1 MRFSPEQL
9 AGLPESSDRR
19 ARARRNPS
27 SLAYLEMSEGN
38 GGIVLNVSE
47 TGVAIAAAQSIDDD
61 HIACLSFRLP
71 LLDRTFQAEGE
82 VVWRS
87 ESKKSAGVRF
97 VNLDER
103 DRVQIRNWIRAE
115 IVGAEL
121 QTPQEGERTATE
133 KPALIVMPSQ
143 RRAVQ
148 RKESDAERDEARAA
162 EFDRMLPSEAS
173 RKTLEAPTEP
183 EFNYLAATTD
193 DEDVELAAE
202 AFLATQEMESLD
214 GETVDATDVIAAD
227 AENGETAERE
237 GAAEED
243 WRKEWERFHLER
255 ENLLRSRSR
264 ETILE
269 LPAPFST
276 PLPDCS
282 VADVEN
288 TPVMNHADLQAPAG
302 KAEFEFP
309 IEARVAM
316 PLDQNNAE
324 STAFAAAP
332 FASGGFARILERD
345 KETVA
350 TPAAS
355 FADQQKNEKHPL
367 SIAALCIVLV
377 VTCFLLGYA
386 IQPGAFRFL
395 AGKFGDTPDESV
407 TEQAAGESPI
417 SSTAPTSEANAPA
430 PPLVANDAVTSPTV
444 DNAPPA
450 APQQKPAITAAKT
463 LATDNATT
471 VQRVQPASAAS
482 SIAALPSAAPA
493 RVNPENAQPAPA
505 AIRPP
510 AQKLANPAGETVSA
524 SAPTATAA
532 REAATPVSFFP
543 VTAPSA
549 GSPPKL
555 MQLPEETVSEI
566 PGIVIRSHQFLFVP
580 AQPGLESEHE
590 LERVH
595 LGDRIVKVDPAYP
608 AQALEKAQGGTVHL
622 RSTIGP
628 DGAVVDVQPI
638 SGPTLLIPAAVNAVR
653 QWRYKPTDID
663 GKAIAIEED
672 IVIEFRP
679 TREIAA
685 R

>member
-9 AGLPESSDRR
+9 AGLSESTDRR

-27 SLAYLEMSEGN
+27 SLSYLEMSEGN

-47 TGVAIAAAQSIDDD
+47 TGVAIAVAQSIDDD
-61 HIACLSFRLP
+61 HIARLSFRLP
-71 LLDRTFQAEGE
+71 LLDRTFQAQGE

-121 QTPQEGERTATE
+121 QIPQESERTAAE
-133 KPALIVMPSQ
+133 KSALIVMPSP

-148 RKESDAERDEARAA
+148 RTEIEAERDEQRAS
-162 EFDRMLPSEAS
+162 EFDRMFPSEAS
-173 RKTLEAPTEP
+173 LKAVETPVEP

-202 AFLATQEMESLD
+202 AFLATQEMESSD
-214 GETVDATDVIAAD
+214 VQTVDAKDVTAANVEN
-227 AENGETAERE
+227 AENVERE
-237 GAAEED
+237 GAAAEED
-243 WRKEWERFHLER
+243 WREEWERFHLER
-255 ENLLRSRSR
+255 ENLARSRSR

-269 LPAPFST
+269 LPAPFSA
-276 PLPDCS
+276 PLPDAP
-282 VADVEN
+282 ADLEN
-288 TPVMNHADLQAPAG
+288 TPVMNHEGLQAPAANAG
-302 KAEFEFP
+302 FELLNVNRLAPP
-309 IEARVAM
+309 I
-316 PLDQNNAE
+316 DE
-324 STAFAAAP
+324 STAGVPAFAAEP
-332 FASGGFARILERD
+332 FASGGFARILEYE
-345 KETVA
+345 KQKVA
-350 TPAAS
+350 TPPVSVAGE
-355 FADQQKNEKHPL
+355 QQNEKNPL
-367 SIAALCIVLV
+367 SIAALCTVLV
-377 VTCFLLGYA
+377 VMCFVLGYA
-386 IQPGAFRFL
+386 IQPGAFRFF
-395 AGKFGDTPDESV
+395 AGKFGDTPDESATTRTAV
-407 TEQAAGESPI
+407 DPITSAAP
-417 SSTAPTSEANAPA
+417 ASEANAPA
-430 PPLVANDAVTSPTV
+430 SPSAANDAVTSTTV
-444 DNAPPA
+444 DNTPPA

-463 LATDNATT
+463 PATEKA
-471 VQRVQPASAAS
+471 VVAQPAQSGATVS
-482 SIAALPSAAPA
+482 PIAPATAPA

-505 AIRPP
+505 AIQPP
-510 AQKLANPAGETVSA
+510 VQKIANPAGETVTA
-524 SAPTATAA
+524 SAPAATAA
-532 REAATPVSFFP
+532 RDAATPVSFFP

-638 SGPTLLIPAAVNAVR
+638 SGPTLLIPAAVSAVR

-679 TREIAA
+679 AREIAA

>member
-9 AGLPESSDRR
+9 AGLPESTDRR

-27 SLAYLEMSEGN
+27 SLTCLEMSEGN

-47 TGVAIAAAQSIDDD
+47 TGVAIAVAQSIDDD

-71 LLDRTFQAEGE
+71 LLDRTFQAQGE

-121 QTPQEGERTATE
+121 QIPQESERTAAE
-133 KPALIVMPSQ
+133 KSPLIVMPSP

-148 RKESDAERDEARAA
+148 RTETDAERDEQRAS
-162 EFDRMLPSEAS
+162 EFDRMFPSEAS
-173 RKTLEAPTEP
+173 LTAVETPVEP
-183 EFNYLAATTD
+183 EFNFLAATTD

-202 AFLATQEMESLD
+202 AFLATQEMESSD
-214 GETVDATDVIAAD
+214 VEAVEATDVIAAD
-227 AENGETAERE
+227 VENGETAGRE

-243 WRKEWERFHLER
+243 WREQWERFHLER
-255 ENLLRSRSR
+255 ENLVRSRSR

-269 LPAPFST
+269 LPAPFSA
-276 PLPDCS
+276 PLPDAP
-282 VADVEN
+282 VTDLEN
-288 TPVMNHADLQAPAG
+288 APVMNHEDLQALAG

-309 IEARVAM
+309 IETPVAV
-316 PLDQNNAE
+316 PWSQNNPE
-324 STAFAAAP
+324 STAFAAEP
-332 FASGGFARILERD
+332 FASGGSARILERE
-345 KETVA
+345 KEKIA
-350 TPAAS
+350 TRAVSLANE
-355 FADQQKNEKHPL
+355 QQNEKNPL
-367 SIAALCIVLV
+367 SIAALCTVLV
-377 VTCFLLGYA
+377 VMCFVLGYA
-386 IQPGAFRFL
+386 IQPGAFRFF
-395 AGKFGDTPDESV
+395 AGKFGDTPDASV
-407 TEQAAGESPI
+407 TGQIASETPTT
-417 SSTAPTSEANAPA
+417 STAPTSEANTPA
-430 PPLVANDAVTSPTV
+430 ANDAVTSPTV
-444 DNAPPA
+444 DNTPPA
-450 APQQKPAITAAKT
+450 APRQKPAITAAKT
-463 LATDNATT
+463 SATEKAVVT
-471 VQRVQPASAAS
+471 QPAQSEATVS
-482 SIAALPSAAPA
+482 PIAAAPATAPA
-493 RVNPENAQPAPA
+493 RVNPENMQPAPA
-505 AIRPP
+505 AIQPP
-510 AQKLANPAGETVSA
+510 AQKLASPAGETMAA
-524 SAPTATAA
+524 SAPAATAA

-543 VTAPSA
+543 VTAPSV

-638 SGPTLLIPAAVNAVR
+638 SGPTLLIPAAVSAVR